1 MHRLIISIVPK
12 NSAGIVTAAAN
23 GAGASGGSVLL
34 GRGTASNSIIQLL
47 GLGDTSKEV
56 VLIVVDESLE
66 KTVVDA
72 VKTAVADKKHFGVI
86 FSLAVPSFFR
96 SGSMNDNETKT
107 LINTGDENM
116 AHTND
121 TSGTN
126 SPIGTIGTN
135 GTNGTNSANVSGAA
149 STNNNESYE
158 MINIIVNKGYAED
171 AMAAARKAGAGGG
184 TILSARGTAKEGDE
198 KFFGMEIVPEKEM
211 LIVLVPSAKKT
222 EILNAVKALPCFEKA
237 GSGIVFSSEVES
249 FSVLG
254 K

>member
-56 VLIVVDESLE
+56 VLTVVDQSREVA
-66 KTVVDA
+66 VVDA
-72 VKTAVADKKHFGVI
+72 VKNAAADKKHFGVI

-96 SGSMNDNETKT
+96 SGSMNDNEAQT

-116 AHTND
+116 ADTND
-121 TSGTN
+121 T
-126 SPIGTIGTN
+126 IGKNDTI
-135 GTNGTNSANVSGAA
+135 AA
-149 STNNNESYE
+149 KKDAYE

-211 LIVLVPSAKKT
+211 LIVLVPSDKKT
-222 EILNAVKALPCFEKA
+222 EILDAVKSLPCFEKA

>member
-1 MHRLIISIVPK
+1 MHRLIISVVPK
-12 NSAGIVTAAAN
+12 NSAEFVTAAAN
-23 GAGASGGSVLL
+23 KAGAAGGSVLM

-47 GLGDTSKEV
+47 GLGDTSKEIVLV
-56 VLIVVDESLE
+56 VAEQGIAAAVI
-66 KTVVDA
+66 DA
-72 VKTAVADKKHFGVI
+72 IKNAVADKKHFGVI
-86 FSLAVPSFFR
+86 FSVAVPSIFR
-96 SGSMNDNETKT
+96 SGDINGTGGTSGAVAASACPQNADAVGENPQKT
-107 LINTGDENM
+107 SNTGDDNM
-116 AHTND
+116 ADAANTN
-121 TSGTN
+121 
-126 SPIGTIGTN
+126 
-135 GTNGTNSANVSGAA
+135 A
-149 STNNNESYE
+149 YE

-211 LIVLVPSAKKT
+211 LMILVPSDKK
-222 EILNAVKALPCFEKA
+222 EAVLDAVKSLPCLEKA